1 MMMCIGKFVPMYTS
15 SVERKFKY
23 RKHIR
28 CLLAKKRKMYRK
40 DRILFLEVSRQYEAA
55 VKNFLTAQ
63 EERIISSRKIS
74 KLYSYINSK
83 LNHSGGIPPLEKED
97 GSFALSDKDKCDL
110 LNQYFA
116 SVFTKD
122 DGILPSFPSRIP
134 DKSLDF
140 IDISCNTVLKCLQK
154 LPSSCTLSPDGFPA
168 LFLKS
173 IAPSI
178 ALPLSILFTQ
188 SLSKGQIPKIW
199 KVAFVR
205 PLFKKRTLQFTI

>member
-1 MMMCIGKFVPMYTS
+1 
-15 SVERKFKY
+15 
-23 RKHIR
+23 
-28 CLLAKKRKMYRK
+28 MYRK
-40 DRILFLEVSRQYEAA
+40 DRIKFFEVSRQYEAA

-63 EERIISSRKIS
+63 EERIMSSRKIS

-83 LNHSGGIPPLEKED
+83 LNHSGGIPPLQKED
-97 GSFALSDKDKCDL
+97 GSFALSDKDKCDV

-122 DGILPSFPSRIP
+122 DGILPSSPSRIP

-140 IDISCNTVLKCLQK
+140 IDISYNTVLKCLQK

-178 ALPLSILFTQ
+178 ALPLSILFMQ
-188 SLSKGQIPKIW
+188 SLRNGRIPKIW

-205 PLFKKRTLQFTI
+205 PLFKKELCSLPSNYRPISLTSVIGKVMEKLLVNSMMLFLQSNHLI

>member
-1 MMMCIGKFVPMYTS
+1 
-15 SVERKFKY
+15 
-23 RKHIR
+23 
-28 CLLAKKRKMYRK
+28 MYRK
-40 DRILFLEVSRQYEAA
+40 DRIKFLEVSRQYEAA

-63 EERIISSRKIS
+63 EERIMSSRKIS

-83 LNHSGGIPPLEKED
+83 LNHSGGIPPLQKEV
-97 GSFALSDKDKCDL
+97 GSFALSDKDKCDV

-122 DGILPSFPSRIP
+122 DGILPSSPSRIP

-140 IDISCNTVLKCLQK
+140 IDISYNTVLKCLQK

-178 ALPLSILFTQ
+178 ALPLSILFMQ
-188 SLSKGQIPKIW
+188 SLRNGRIPKIW

-205 PLFKKRTLQFTI
+205 PLFKKELCSLPSNYRPISLTSVIGKVMEKLLVNSMMLFLQSNHLI